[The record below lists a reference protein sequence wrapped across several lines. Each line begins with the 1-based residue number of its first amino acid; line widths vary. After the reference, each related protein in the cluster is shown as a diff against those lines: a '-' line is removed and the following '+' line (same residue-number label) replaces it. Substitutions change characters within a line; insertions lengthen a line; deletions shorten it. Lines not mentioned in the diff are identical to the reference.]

1 LQGAI
6 ADFSIPDI
14 FQLISSQGKSGVLTI
29 SCEDRSTD
37 FFFSEGRIV
46 DAQPAL
52 PPGREQRSLLG
63 IMFRD
68 AGYITDGEL
77 KRVLEARGKGGG
89 KKIGEILV
97 DRGMVPKEVVSRYLV
112 LQIKECLFDVLTYK
126 EGTYK
131 FEGFAVRP
139 VPWGGEP
146 IRPDVLMMEG
156 MQFLD
161 EYPIYRQK
169 LPPGDYRVHRRK
181 GERVDPYSFSE
192 LERLIWKALEFSDEP
207 ERVFRKACLT
217 GFEGIKA
224 LFALKERGL
233 IDIESAAVPETN
245 KVQRVREELVF
256 LKRLA
261 WGKAVLWAGAAV
273 AVLLWIGKMFLSPA
287 ASEMFTGWVGFF

>member
-1 LQGAI
+1 MQGAI
-6 ADFSIPDI
+6 ADFSVPDI
-14 FQLISSQGKSGVLTI
+14 FQLISSQGKSGALTI
-29 SCEDRSTD
+29 SCEDRATD

-46 DAQPAL
+46 DVQPIQ
-52 PPGREQRSLLG
+52 PGREHRSLLG
-63 IMFRD
+63 VMFRD

-77 KRVLEARGKGGG
+77 KRVLEARGRGGG

-112 LQIKECLFDVLTYK
+112 LQIKECLFDVLTFK

-139 VPWGGEP
+139 AAWAGEP

-169 LPPGDYRVHRRK
+169 FPPGNYRVHRRK

-207 ERVFRKACLT
+207 DRVFRKACLT

-224 LFALKERGL
+224 FSALNERGL
-233 IDIESAAVPETN
+233 IDIESAAVTETDT
-245 KVQRVREELVF
+245 VHRIREQLLF
-256 LKRLA
+256 SRRLA
-261 WGKAVLWAGAAV
+261 WGKALLWAGAAV
-273 AVLLWIGKMFLSPA
+273 VVLLWIRKMFLSPA
-287 ASEMFTGWVGFF
+287 ASEMFSGWAGFF

>member
-1 LQGAI
+1 MQGAI

-14 FQLISSQGKSGVLTI
+14 FQLISSQGKSGVLNI

-46 DAQPAL
+46 DAQPCQ
-52 PPGREQRSLLG
+52 PPGREPRSLLG
-63 IMFRD
+63 VMFRD
-68 AGYITDGEL
+68 AGYITDREL

-97 DRGMVPKEVVSRYLV
+97 DRGMVPKEVVSRYLL

-126 EGTYK
+126 EGRYK

-139 VPWGGEP
+139 VPWAGEP

-169 LPPGDYRVHRRK
+169 FPAGDFRVHRRK

-233 IDIESAAVPETN
+233 IEVESAAAPEADAA
-245 KVQRVREELVF
+245 QRIREEI
-256 LKRLA
+256 RSRRRMA
-261 WGKAVLWAGAAV
+261 WVKAALWSGAA
-273 AVLLWIGKMFLSPA
+273 AVLLLWVRGMFLSPA
-287 ASEMFTGWVGFF
+287 ASEMFTGWAGFF

>member
-6 ADFSIPDI
+6 ADFAIPDI

-46 DAQPAL
+46 DAQPCQ
-52 PPGREQRSLLG
+52 PPGREPRSLLG
-63 IMFRD
+63 MMFRD

-97 DRGMVPKEVVSRYLV
+97 DRGMVPKEVVSRYLL
-112 LQIKECLFDVLTYK
+112 LQIKECLFDVLTFK
-126 EGTYK
+126 EGRYK
-131 FEGFAVRP
+131 FEAFAVRP

-169 LPPGDYRVHRRK
+169 FPAGDFRVRRRK

-207 ERVFRKACLT
+207 DRVFRKACLT
-217 GFEGIKA
+217 GFEWIKA

-233 IDIESAAVPETN
+233 IEVESAAAPEADSAH
-245 KVQRVREELVF
+245 RIREEIL
-256 LKRLA
+256 LRKRLA
-261 WGKAVLWAGAAV
+261 WVKASLWAGAA
-273 AVLLWIGKMFLSPA
+273 AVFLLWIRRMFLSPA
-287 ASEMFTGWVGFF
+287 ASEMFTGWAGFF

>member
-1 LQGAI
+1 VQGKI

-14 FQLISSQGKSGVLTI
+14 FQLVSSQGKSGSLNI
-29 SCEDRSTD
+29 SCEERSTE

-46 DAQPAL
+46 DVQPVQ
-52 PPGREQRSLLG
+52 PGREQRSLLG
-63 IMFRD
+63 MMLRD

-97 DRGMVPKEVVSRYLV
+97 DRGMVQKEIVSRYLA

-126 EGTYK
+126 EGRYK

-139 VPWGGEP
+139 AAWAGEP
-146 IRPDVLMMEG
+146 VRPDVLMMEG

-169 LPPGDYRVHRRK
+169 FPPGGFRIHRRK

-192 LERLIWKALEFSDEP
+192 MERILWKALEFSDEP
-207 ERVFRKACLT
+207 EKVFRKACMT

-224 LFALKERGL
+224 LSALHERGL
-233 IDIESAAVPETN
+233 IDVEAAAFPEADAM
-245 KVQRVREELVF
+245 QRVREELLF
-256 LKRLA
+256 LRRLA
-261 WGKAVLWAGAAV
+261 WVKGAAWATAAG
-273 AVLLWIGKMFLSPA
+273 AVLLWIRGMFLSPE
-287 ASEMFTGWVGFF
+287 ASRLFTGWAGFF